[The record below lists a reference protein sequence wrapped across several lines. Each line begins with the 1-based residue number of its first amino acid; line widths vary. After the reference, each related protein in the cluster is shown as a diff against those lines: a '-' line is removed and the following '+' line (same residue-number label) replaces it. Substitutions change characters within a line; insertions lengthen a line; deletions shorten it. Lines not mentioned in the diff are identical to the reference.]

1 MEVVDL
7 NEHGWLVDTN
17 LPLSLEVDVK
27 RAIES
32 IDGELERDPESWEAW
47 SAKAEVLYLC
57 QDYAGALKCC
67 EIAINLDPWNALA
80 WCTKAGILRKP
91 SKWDEAAECYSKAT
105 EIEPFL
111 SKVFEIA

>member
-1 MEVVDL
+1 MEVVDR
-7 NEHGWLVDTN
+7 NKRGWSVETS

-32 IDGELERDPESWEAW
+32 IDRELEKEPDNWEAW
-47 SAKAEVLYLC
+47 GAKAEVLYLC
-57 QDYAGALKCC
+57 RDYAGTLKCC
-67 EIAINLDPWNALA
+67 EIAINLNPRNALA
-80 WCTKAGILRKP
+80 WCTKAGVLRKLG
-91 SKWDEAAECYSKAT
+91 KWDEAAECYSKAI